1 MENIILFKFRMNH
14 STNYL
19 FNFDTIPISDFSQ
32 LKGQE
37 VCPPHKSLIEI
48 IQHLIPQLHS

>member
-1 MENIILFKFRMNH
+1 MKWIEENIILFKFRVNY

-37 VCPPHKSLIEI
+37 ACPPHKS
-48 IQHLIPQLHS
+48 